1 MQSARAEASV
11 RQHEM
16 ELRQILDLTPQ
27 LVAVFGPERERLYA
41 NRSALDYL
49 GITLEEWQSI
59 GGSFWFLHPDDRE
72 RITTATGFDNG
83 FVPHEFEG
91 RIRGKDGTYRW
102 FLIRDN
108 PMRDERGRLTR
119 WYLSATDI
127 EGRKR
132 AEDELRTSED
142 HLAPERDRLSL
153 LLEINNHIIT
163 KLDLDELF
171 HALAASIRK
180 RLDADA
186 AGLWLLNRQSGC
198 LERRL
203 LDFPT
208 GKGHLANVAVTIPAE
223 LESEWWRLRSPRAY
237 RPEETATLPAAVR
250 DAARAEGILSAVF
263 LPLVGADGAALG
275 LMTLGSRKA
284 NAFGRLDLDLLSQI
298 GTQLSLALD
307 NALAYDALRASRD
320 ALRRSEAY
328 LAEAERLT
336 HTGTWAFDLVSYRYV
351 YLSEEGFR
359 IFEIDPQ
366 GGLPT
371 RETVSRLIHPED
383 WPGVNARF
391 EESLRDRVD
400 TASEFRI
407 TTPKGTL
414 KHVLAFRHPVLDD
427 GGTLVQLVGT
437 VIDIT
442 ERKLAEEVLHR
453 SEDERR
459 RAETAAQ
466 NARAELERVSRVTTL
481 GELAASIAHEIN
493 QPLAGLIASAN
504 AGLNWLAADPPNVSK
519 AREALA
525 RVVRDGTRAGEVVS
539 RIRGAVKQAP
549 SVKQRLNVNEVV
561 RDVLTLMRGE
571 LRQRGVEVALMLD
584 PAVPDILGDSLQLQ
598 QVLLNIVKNAIE
610 AIADVDGRSGTL
622 RIQSAASELAA
633 KPAVLL
639 DVRDNG
645 AGFGITDPESLFE
658 PFHTTKPHGMGM
670 GLWISRWIIE
680 RHDGRLTAQPNDGP
694 GATFRIL
701 LPAADGDAP

>member
-466 NARAELERVSRVTTL
+466 NARAELERVSRVTML
-481 GELAASIAHEIN
+481 GELAASIAHEVN